1 MLPLL
6 VLSVLPGVSLAAPLQ
21 IRPELATSAPID
33 VGVGVLVE
41 GGPRLRAA
49 TRLGLLPDPYLD
61 GINAA
66 IGLFEP
72 SWTAEEEALVET
84 ALDGSLVW
92 RTEAGWR
99 FVPRLGLYTHAV
111 YTFAGLGGQ
120 ATTEEILEALTGE
133 QVPDDTRFGQA
144 GGREFEAAAAL
155 HLLGA
160 EIGWDQRVWRRLHVR
175 AAVGWNF
182 TVASNTTIGP
192 AFEPAPVAAPAYA
205 AVGEA
210 GADYLDSIFQGY
222 AHPPTVTLA
231 VGWSLGR

>member
-1 MLPLL
+1 MLTLL
-6 VLSVLPGVSLAAPLQ
+6 PVVCLAAPLEV
-21 IRPELATSAPID
+21 RPELATSAPID
-33 VGVGVLVE
+33 IGAGVLIE

-49 TRLGLLPDPYLD
+49 TQLGFLPNPYLD

-66 IGLFEP
+66 IGMFEP
-72 SWTAEEEALVET
+72 SWTEEEKQLVET
-84 ALDGSLVW
+84 ALKGSLVW

-99 FVPRLGLYTHAV
+99 YARKLGLYTHAV

-120 ATTEEILEALTGE
+120 ATTEELIEGLTGE
-133 QVPDDTRFGQA
+133 QIPDDTRFGQS
-144 GGREFEAAAAL
+144 GGREYEATAAI

-160 EIGWDQRVWRRLHVR
+160 EIGWDQRVWKRLHVR

-192 AFEPAPVAAPAYA
+192 AFEPAAVAAPAYE

-210 GADYLDSIFQGY
+210 AADYLDSLFQGY
-222 AHPPTVTLA
+222 AHPPSVTLA